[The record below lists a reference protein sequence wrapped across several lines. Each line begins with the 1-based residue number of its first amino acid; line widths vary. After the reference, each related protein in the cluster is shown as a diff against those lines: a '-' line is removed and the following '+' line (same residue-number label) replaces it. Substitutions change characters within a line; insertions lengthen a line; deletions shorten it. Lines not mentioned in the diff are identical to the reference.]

1 LSAKAL
7 NCFIRQGGFK
17 NEYISKSQ
25 SATDAFTRHG
35 GSASRAGGP
44 VERVTAEAAPREVK
58 EVERERPSAQEVVQ
72 AAADLS
78 EYLSSASRSLQI
90 NVDGELR
97 SPIVTVLDTDTDEV
111 IRQIP
116 SEELVALARF
126 AAKQGADSTV
136 VSGVLINE
144 EG

>member
-1 LSAKAL
+1 MSTSVNPNQPPLPM
-7 NCFIRQGGFK
+7 QGTGAAPF
-17 NEYISKSQ
+17 E
-25 SATDAFTRHG
+25 REV
-35 GSASRAGGP
+35 P
-44 VERVTAEAAPREVK
+44 VERATADVAPKEVK
-58 EVERERPSAQEVVQ
+58 EVEPPSVEEVVQ

-78 EYLSSASRSLQI
+78 QYLTSAARSLQI
-90 NVDGELR
+90 NVDGELN

-111 IRQIP
+111 VRQIP

-126 AAKQGADSTV
+126 AASQGADATV

>member
-1 LSAKAL
+1 MSTSVNPNQPPLPL
-7 NCFIRQGGFK
+7 TG
-17 NEYISKSQ
+17 
-25 SATDAFTRHG
+25 T
-35 GSASRAGGP
+35 GP
-44 VERVTAEAAPREVK
+44 VSVERKAPVNRPTAELAPQEVK
-58 EVERERPSAQEVVQ
+58 EVDPPSVEEVMQ

-126 AAKQGADSTV
+126 AASQGANATV

>member
-1 LSAKAL
+1 MSTSVNPNQPPMPLPGTGAAPVE
-7 NCFIRQGGFK
+7 R
-17 NEYISKSQ
+17 E
-25 SATDAFTRHG
+25 A
-35 GSASRAGGP
+35 P
-44 VERVTAEAAPREVK
+44 VERVTTEAAPREVKEVK

-90 NVDGELR
+90 NVDGELK

-126 AAKQGADSTV
+126 AAKQGADATV

>member
-1 LSAKAL
+1 MSTSVNPNQPPMPLPGTGAAPVE
-7 NCFIRQGGFK
+7 R
-17 NEYISKSQ
+17 E
-25 SATDAFTRHG
+25 A
-35 GSASRAGGP
+35 P
-44 VERVTAEAAPREVK
+44 VERVTTEAAPREVKEVK

-90 NVDGELR
+90 NVDGELK

-126 AAKQGADSTV
+126 AAKQGADATV

-144 EG
+144 ES

>member
-1 LSAKAL
+1 MSTSVNPNQPPLPMPST
-7 NCFIRQGGFK
+7 G
-17 NEYISKSQ
+17 
-25 SATDAFTRHG
+25 ATPFEREVQ
-35 GSASRAGGP
+35 
-44 VERVTAEAAPREVK
+44 VERATADVAPKEVK
-58 EVERERPSAQEVVQ
+58 EVEPPSVEEVVQ

-78 EYLSSASRSLQI
+78 QYLTSAARSLQI
-90 NVDGELR
+90 NVDGELN

-111 IRQIP
+111 VRQIP

-126 AAKQGADSTV
+126 AASQGADATV

>member
-1 LSAKAL
+1 MSTSVNPNQPPMPL
-7 NCFIRQGGFK
+7 
-17 NEYISKSQ
+17 
-25 SATDAFTRHG
+25 
-35 GSASRAGGP
+35 AGTGTAPVEREAP
-44 VERVTAEAAPREVK
+44 VERVTAEAATREVK

-90 NVDGELR
+90 NVDGELK

-126 AAKQGADSTV
+126 AAKQGADATV